1 MRRVVL
7 AGVGMLSVA
16 ALVGLG
22 ATLAKPVADE
32 RVASVEHLMEGI
44 SKPHC
49 SALGK
54 LLKAGPSSERDWK
67 HVKLHAALLNELSY
81 MLLQDGRCPDA
92 TWAKAAQQL
101 RSASAEVFKA
111 ASSQD
116 TSTARA
122 AFKKVTASCATC
134 HKVHRK

>member
-1 MRRVVL
+1 MRRFVF
-7 AGVGMLSVA
+7 AGIGMLSVA

-22 ATLAKPVADE
+22 ATLAKPVAEE

-49 SALGK
+49 GALGK
-54 LLKAGPSSERDWK
+54 LLKAGPSSEKDWK

-81 MLLQDGRCPDA
+81 MLLQSGRCPDA

-101 RSASAEVFKA
+101 RAGSADVFKA
-111 ASSQD
+111 ASTQD
-116 TSTARA
+116 ISAARA
-122 AFKKVTASCATC
+122 AFKKVTSACATC
-134 HKVHRK
+134 HKAHRK